1 MPETPPANDEP
12 DLTKTHTGYII
23 SYDYF
28 EGKGKIQGPN
38 EEQYLFDV
46 KDITDKSL
54 QKNIKK
60 INKRTMTPIPVKF
73 QLLKSGKNYLAVSIK
88 RGTASFYLPSAQ
100 WNAAVEAAAET
111 PAAASA
117 DLPLSASIFKAA
129 AAEKETSAPASE
141 EPLEKSEDGK
151 QLSAAISHW
160 TAKKAYSKVVEV
172 CKTYMDK
179 DCWEDA
185 FTAII
190 MCYLRMNNENE
201 ELGYLNELRVFVEK
215 YADREV
221 KALKALEAL
230 QQYYMKTHQYA
241 ETIRILN
248 RLMEQCDPGEH
259 GKILHYL
266 QGKGRCY
273 REIKDYPSA
282 ISELLDWLDIVKRN
296 KITERYTIRNTCIYI
311 ELAELYFETGDY
323 EQAEKYV
330 GLSSD
335 CERKQVMLQNLA
347 DRKAALNRHT
357 PCSA

>member
-1 MPETPPANDEP
+1 M
-12 DLTKTHTGYII
+12 
-23 SYDYF
+23 
-28 EGKGKIQGPN
+28 
-38 EEQYLFDV
+38 FDV

-296 KITERYTIRNTCIYI
+296 KITERYTIRLCVQLFT
-311 ELAELYFETGDY
+311 
-323 EQAEKYV
+323 
-330 GLSSD
+330 
-335 CERKQVMLQNLA
+335 
-347 DRKAALNRHT
+347 AAQKF
-357 PCSA
+357 